1 MQSRFAVRQRGG
13 EHDRKMTERELGEPV
28 TKRARAA
35 RVYSWKADLRRG
47 AADLDCS
54 RDKDLAVSQAREGV
68 SQHALQRK
76 LIESSRPN
84 REARGFQAPRKVSAI
99 EAYVILLKIV
109 RQSIGIGIQPLIDRP
124 LAPKWHL
131 HDRFPASAQHAPHFA
146 HCFGVVVDVLKNMR
160 TPDQVEGPAV
170 KGHILDVDLVAYAG
184 TADVR
189 GVIVAGQSGDP
200 LRQRSLWSK
209 VQHTPQRLGQF
220 ILQQHIGEPMPFV
233 RPAPWTFRIE
243 PEEGTRL
250 YGEELKPGPSAQGT
264 LTPLCE
270 AKETRDDQLV
280 CATGGGRHM
289 SHASMI
295 GELRT
300 SELLSA
306 FYG

>member
-1 MQSRFAVRQRGG
+1 
-13 EHDRKMTERELGEPV
+13 MTATPRASYCAPELGVRFRMDVAVVIPV
-28 TKRARAA
+28 FNKERHVERAIRSALSQTLSPAKVVIVDDASTDGSRERIAAISDPRVTVIHRQTPGPGGYAA
-35 RVYSWKADLRRG
+35 RN
-47 AADLDCS
+47 AAIN
-54 RDKDLAVSQAREGV
+54 AVTTEWIA
-68 SQHALQRK
+68 
-76 LIESSRPN
+76 
-84 REARGFQAPRKVSAI
+84 F
-99 EAYVILLKIV
+99 
-109 RQSIGIGIQPLIDRP
+109 
-124 LAPKWHL
+124 
-131 HDRFPASAQHAPHFA
+131 
-146 HCFGVVVDVLKNMR
+146 
-160 TPDQVEGPAV
+160 
-170 KGHILDVDLVAYAG
+170 LDVDLVAYAG